1 MIKAILMDFNGVIIN
16 DEPVQMRAYQEILA
30 DQGIALSEQDYY
42 DSLGMDDR
50 TFVRAAYE
58 RADKNVDEK
67 TISEITTAKSERWR
81 ELVSEQLPL
90 FEGIEG
96 FIEKMARE
104 FTLGLVSMAGRNE
117 IDFVLE
123 TSGLAEQF
131 STIVSAADVSKCKPD
146 PECFRIG
153 FRQIDAVRT
162 AQGHLPL
169 THSECLV
176 IEDSPPGI
184 QAARIADLPALG
196 VSNTVS
202 ADELRAAGAGA
213 IAWDLRDWMPQSI
226 RLVFNKH

>member
-50 TFVRAAYE
+50 TFVRAAYA

-123 TSGLAEQF
+123 KSGLAEHF